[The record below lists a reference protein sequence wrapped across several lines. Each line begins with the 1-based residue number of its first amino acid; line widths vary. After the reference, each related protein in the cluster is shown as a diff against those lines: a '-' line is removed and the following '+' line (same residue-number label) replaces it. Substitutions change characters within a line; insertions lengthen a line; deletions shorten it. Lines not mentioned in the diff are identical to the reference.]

1 MTQSNNTGLG
11 ELLRHLTDLL
21 DRGSLDAYNNEGLDF
36 RPRYTPIMR
45 VLNEEPMSVSDL
57 CAQLHITQGAVSQA
71 VKLMEQDGLVARVPT
86 TDSRSRSVV
95 LTNKG
100 KNLRSKLIEQWRRRT
115 DAIWEL
121 EQEIQAPLRTIL
133 EDAIE
138 ALEDRG
144 FADRLS
150 QKYRGDE

>member
-1 MTQSNNTGLG
+1 
-11 ELLRHLTDLL
+11 
-21 DRGSLDAYNNEGLDF
+21 
-36 RPRYTPIMR
+36 MR